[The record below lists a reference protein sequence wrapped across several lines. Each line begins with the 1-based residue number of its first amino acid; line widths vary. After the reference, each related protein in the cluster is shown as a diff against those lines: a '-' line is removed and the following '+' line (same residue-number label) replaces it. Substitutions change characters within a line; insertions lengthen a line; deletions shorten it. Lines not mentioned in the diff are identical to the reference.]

1 MFETETKTFLS
12 YAVEKTHGRY
22 TEETIFRQL
31 RNHRKSLLGT
41 VCIELKTSCRLLELS
56 PYYRPGVRDS

>member
-22 TEETIFRQL
+22 TEETIFD
-31 RNHRKSLLGT
+31 SSGT
-41 VCIELKTSCRLLELS
+41 TGNLFSVVYVLN
-56 PYYRPGVRDS
+56 